1 MKRWKEILY
10 KLLYPKT
17 ALVIVSVPV
26 SAALLA
32 YTFLAAGENNPIAYV
47 AYVVSAYSLT
57 VVCVNVVPVGK
68 KVRQWLFRN
77 PYIRRFFE
85 DIPFRL
91 RVILHLSVGI
101 NLLYAGVNAFS
112 GIYYR
117 SPWFGSLAAYYI
129 FLSVMRFLLVRYAHK
144 QGFGENKS
152 AEWRRYRLCGVI
164 LTMMHVALAGVVI
177 LVIRQNRGFEY
188 AGSLIYVMALYAFY
202 ITITGVINVVRYRK
216 YNSPVMS
223 AARVV
228 SLVAAMVSMLSLE
241 TAMLTQF
248 DSGDNPPLF
257 RQAMVGFTGGSVCA
271 IVVVM
276 GIYMIVRSTK
286 QLRKWKN
293 HNSEI

>member
-1 MKRWKEILY
+1 MKRLKEILY
-10 KLLYPKT
+10 RLLYPN
-17 ALVIVSVPV
+17 IVLIVLSVPV

-32 YTFLAAGENNPIAYV
+32 YTFLAAGENSPVACVSYV
-47 AYVVSAYSLT
+47 FSAYSLT
-57 VVCVNVVPVGK
+57 VVCFNVVPVVK
-68 KVRQWLFRN
+68 KVRQWLFQN
-77 PYIRRFFE
+77 PYISRFFE

-91 RVILHLSVGI
+91 RITLHLSVGI

-257 RQAMVGFTGGSVCA
+257 RQIMVGFTGGSVCA

-276 GIYMIVRSTK
+276 GISMIIHSTK
-286 QLRKWKN
+286 QLRK
-293 HNSEI
+293 